1 MTYYPSDCPNT
12 PQVFGPD
19 ALSFLGGGGS
29 GVALREA
36 RGLHRTAK
44 LLELERRDA
53 PLLRLHSLFP
63 RGKDRMALEAERTR
77 TGSHKVHESNGWG
90 RAEAIFYVQMN
101 RFYVGQVFG
110 KRLASG
116 CGDRARAKINDDL
129 FAGHRPYQSS
139 HEKNV
144 Y

>member
-1 MTYYPSDCPNT
+1 MTYNPRDCPNS
-12 PQVFGPD
+12 PQVCEPD

-63 RGKDRMALEAERTR
+63 RERTGWPWRRGGHGQDR
-77 TGSHKVHESNGWG
+77 T
-90 RAEAIFYVQMN
+90 
-101 RFYVGQVFG
+101 RFTSPTVGVER
-110 KRLASG
+110 K
-116 CGDRARAKINDDL
+116 
-129 FAGHRPYQSS
+129 PYFTC
-139 HEKNV
+139 K
-144 Y
+144 